1 MDDSII
7 GLLFVL
13 LPAILGL
20 VGKKLEKAG
29 KDGKKTPSV
38 PEVFPAVKPDAVEDE
53 GQRSVVKKTKP
64 KPAPVPVP
72 QTAPVRP
79 VQKKSKAPYD
89 VQEDKPRNREKI
101 DPKKLVIYSELMKPK
116 F

>member
-29 KDGKKTPSV
+29 NDGKKTPV
-38 PEVFPAVKPDAVEDE
+38 MPEAFPAVRPEAAEVE
-53 GQRSVVKKTKP
+53 GQRSVKKRKS
-64 KPAPVPVP
+64 KSAPAPAP
-72 QTAPVRP
+72 QPEVRP
-79 VQKKSKAPYD
+79 VQKKSQAPYN
-89 VQEDKPRNREKI
+89 VQEDEPRKREKI
-101 DPKKLVIYSELMKPK
+101 DPKKLVIYSEIMKPK

>member
-29 KDGKKTPSV
+29 NDGKKPQPAPQPRPAKK
-38 PEVFPAVKPDAVEDE
+38 PENVEVE
-53 GQRSVVKKTKP
+53 GQRSVVRKAKP
-64 KPAPVPVP
+64 KPAPVPQP
-72 QTAPVRP
+72 EPMSVRP
-79 VQKKSKAPYD
+79 VQKKSQTAYN
-89 VQEDKPRNREKI
+89 VQEDEPRKREKI
-101 DPKKLVIYSELMKPK
+101 DPKKLVIYSEIMKPK

>member
-29 KDGKKTPSV
+29 NDGKKPQPAPQPRPAMK
-38 PEVFPAVKPDAVEDE
+38 PENVEVE
-53 GQRSVVKKTKP
+53 GQRSVVRKAKP
-64 KPAPVPVP
+64 KPAPVPKP
-72 QTAPVRP
+72 EPVRTA
-79 VQKKSKAPYD
+79 QKKSQAPYGMSEE
-89 VQEDKPRNREKI
+89 QSRKNEKI
-101 DPKKLVIYSELMKPK
+101 DPKKLVIYSEIMKPK

>member
-29 KDGKKTPSV
+29 NDGKKPQPV
-38 PEVFPAVKPDAVEDE
+38 PQPLPAKKPENVEVE
-53 GQRSVVKKTKP
+53 GQRSVVRKTKP
-64 KPAPVPVP
+64 KPAPVPQP
-72 QTAPVRP
+72 EPVRAA
-79 VQKKSKAPYD
+79 QKTSQAPYGMPEE
-89 VQEDKPRNREKI
+89 QSCKKEKI
-101 DPKKLVIYSELMKPK
+101 DPKKLVIYSEIMKPK

>member
-29 KDGKKTPSV
+29 NDGKKPQSV
-38 PEVFPAVKPDAVEDE
+38 PQSLPAQKPETVAE
-53 GQRSVVKKTKP
+53 GQRSVVKKNKP
-64 KPAPVPVP
+64 QPQPAPVS
-72 QTAPVRP
+72 VRP
-79 VQKKSKAPYD
+79 AQKKSQAPYD
-89 VQEDKPRNREKI
+89 VQEDEPRKREKI
-101 DPKKLVIYSELMKPK
+101 DPKKLVIYSEIMKPK